1 MCCMS
6 HSGCCAQTPDEKQL
20 WGGGAHF
27 GSQFKGLQSTM
38 VEQVWWQEGRVA
50 GHIGWALS
58 TQAFKLCLSLNSAHH
73 PGLGS
78 WPSILS

>member
-1 MCCMS
+1 
-6 HSGCCAQTPDEKQL
+6 
-20 WGGGAHF
+20 
-27 GSQFKGLQSTM
+27 M
-38 VEQVWWQEGRVA
+38 VGQVWWQEGRVA
-50 GHIGWALS
+50 GHIVWALD